1 MTHQVLIKLVD
12 SNNFSG
18 EGFMGK
24 DDKGK
29 EKSLEAY
36 IQLSIGKT
44 KAKSESYKDK
54 NPVVCAVRMVR
65 FSFLMLLV
73 R

>member
-18 EGFMGK
+18 EGFFGK

-36 IQLSIGKT
+36 VKFSIGKT
-44 KAKSESYKDK
+44 KSQSETYKDK
-54 NPVVCAVRMVR
+54 SPLVCFCEQTLSIV
-65 FSFLMLLV
+65 LLIL
-73 R
+73 